1 MPSPR
6 HSVSVAAAV
15 IRGDGQAL
23 LVRRR
28 DNGRWEP
35 PGGVLE
41 LDETIE
47 DGLIREVQEETGL
60 TVKPERLTG
69 VYKNMARGIIALVF
83 HCRPVAGTLT
93 LNDEVAEFRWASD
106 AELDDLMDAAYAARV
121 HDALAYHG
129 QAAIRTHD
137 GVQLLA

>member
-121 HDALAYHG
+121 RDALAYHG